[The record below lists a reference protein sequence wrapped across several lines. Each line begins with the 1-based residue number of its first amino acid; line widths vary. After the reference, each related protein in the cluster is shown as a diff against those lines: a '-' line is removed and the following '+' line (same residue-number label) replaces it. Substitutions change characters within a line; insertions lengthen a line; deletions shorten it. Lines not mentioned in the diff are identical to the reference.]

1 MSPLRV
7 AVLCDY
13 AEENWP
19 SMELAAAMLLDRLN
33 AGNPDSLRATRIQPR
48 MKRPFQN
55 ALGRP
60 GFNADRILNRFWCY
74 PQVARKLRHF
84 DLFHVIDHSYAQ
96 LVHRLV
102 PERTIVTCHDIDT
115 FRCLLQPAAERRPRW
130 FRAMVR
136 RTLTGLNKAAAIVC
150 VSDATR
156 EQLLHYGIAPPQRVH
171 VVPNG
176 VRQQYTCAPDRNWD
190 IAAERL
196 LGPPGATLDLLH
208 VGSTIPRKR
217 IDVLLR
223 VFAACLRRRPG
234 LRLVRVGSPLTA
246 AQQDLAKALG
256 LQDSILCLP
265 ALNAEML
272 AAVYRRA
279 ALVVIPSEAEGFGLP
294 LAEAMACGTPVVASA
309 IPALREVA
317 GGAAVHCPVGAIED
331 WTEAVLTLL
340 QQREF
345 SPAEWRTRISGGCA
359 RAGAFT
365 WDRNAAAMIDIY
377 KTTLSRMGQD

>member
-7 AVLCDY
+7 AVLCDF

-19 SMELAAAMLLDRLN
+19 SMDLVASMLLDRLN
-33 AGNPDSLRATRIQPR
+33 AGRS
-48 MKRPFQN
+48 
-55 ALGRP
+55 GRP
-60 GFNADRILNRFWCY
+60 RARGSSPYETSRGALAGSEWASTRTGYEPLLGLPAIL
-74 PQVARKLRHF
+74 PSLPAF

-96 LVHRLV
+96 LVHRLA

-115 FRCLLQPAAERRPRW
+115 FRCLLQPAAERRPLW

-136 RTLTGLNKAAAIVC
+136 RTLTGLKRPRPSCASAMPPASSFCITGRAAPAR
-150 VSDATR
+150 SR
-156 EQLLHYGIAPPQRVH
+156 RPQRRPPAVH
-171 VVPNG
+171 LRAGSQLGYRRGAIARPAG
-176 VRQQYTCAPDRNWD
+176 THARSAARRQHHSPQADRRPS
-190 IAAERL
+190 ARFRGL
-196 LGPPGATLDLLH
+196 FT
-208 VGSTIPRKR
+208 
-217 IDVLLR
+217 
-223 VFAACLRRRPG
+223 RRPG

-279 ALVVIPSEAEGFGLP
+279 ALVLIPSEAEGFGLP

-377 KTTLSRMGQD
+377 KTTLSRMEQD